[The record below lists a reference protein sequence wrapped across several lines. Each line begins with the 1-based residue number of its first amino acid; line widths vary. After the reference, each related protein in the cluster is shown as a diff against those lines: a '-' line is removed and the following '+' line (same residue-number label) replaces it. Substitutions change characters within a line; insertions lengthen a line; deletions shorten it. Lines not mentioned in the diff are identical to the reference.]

1 MLSDI
6 FIMISLNSIKHKGYI
21 NPEYALA
28 YAIIKRFNL
37 TANDKEKIEKLD
49 MDDNIRKIIY
59 EALGIK

>member
-1 MLSDI
+1 
-6 FIMISLNSIKHKGYI
+6 MISLNSIKHKGYI

-37 TANDKEKIEKLD
+37 TQNDKEKIEKLD

>member
-1 MLSDI
+1 
-6 FIMISLNSIKHKGYI
+6 MISLNSIKHKGYI